1 MIYQFKLD
9 KFEGPLDL
17 LLELIEKEKL
27 NITEL
32 SLANVTNQYLDHIK
46 SSANIH
52 LENLAEFLSVASKLI
67 LIKSRALLP
76 MLQFTEEEEA
86 EIKDLTEQLAAYKKF
101 KEAAEALGKIA
112 EKGRISYSR
121 EGFKGV
127 KSFFYPPENI
137 NAFDLKKYFSA
148 VIAEI
153 PVIEKLEQ
161 EVVREVMTLEEKI
174 NDLEN
179 MLRRKVET
187 SFSEL
192 TLNATDKADV
202 IISFLAMLEMVKQ
215 RIVRVEQTELFEEI
229 RLRVKTSS

>member
-32 SLANVTNQYLDHIK
+32 SLANVTDQYLDHIK
-46 SSANIH
+46 NNASIH
-52 LENLAEFLSVASKLI
+52 LDNLAEFLSVASKLI

-76 MLQFTEEEEA
+76 MLKFTEEEEA

-101 KEAAEALGKIA
+101 KEAAEVLGKIT
-112 EKGRISYSR
+112 EKGKISYSR
-121 EGFKGV
+121 EGFSGV

-137 NAFDLKKYFSA
+137 NTFDLKKYFSA
-148 VIAEI
+148 VLSEI
-153 PVIEKLEQ
+153 PVIEKLEE

-174 NDLEN
+174 NDLQN
-179 MLRRKVET
+179 VLRRRIEIC
-187 SFSEL
+187 FSEL
-192 TLNATDKADV
+192 TVNAVDKVDV
-202 IISFLAMLEMVKQ
+202 IVSFLAMLEMVKQ
-215 RIVRVEQTELFEEI
+215 RVIHVEQDELFQDI
-229 RLRVKTSS
+229 KLKVKTLN